1 MRGTQRRAPVIRPR
15 RNQSKRGGRSVRAPH
30 YGIEFTDEA
39 EQEVGRSV
47 RPPSYGIDFADLAQP
62 QHAVHGSSVA
72 MLMHETANAE
82 CSCAESPIGMGE
94 PRQTAPG
101 GEEMNFTTGGS
112 SKCNLRGASQVIT
125 NNNDEATRQCTQ
137 EHEEKHVS
145 DRSACCETARAAYQ
159 ADGAD
164 QPAIMRAWNGWIRTN
179 RPWSECRAYGVSV
192 RCAEGLLGQNNCGGD
207 SPPAV
212 CAEIQSYR
220 DHVAERRTHYCDRAA
235 DSRTPCPDF
244 S

>member
-1 MRGTQRRAPVIRPR
+1 MRVTQRKAPVNRPR
-15 RNQSKRGGRSVRAPH
+15 CNQSKRGGRSVR
-30 YGIEFTDEA
+30 
-39 EQEVGRSV
+39 
-47 RPPSYGIDFADLAQP
+47 PPNYGIDFADVARP
-62 QHAVHGSSVA
+62 EHAVHGAPVA
-72 MLMHETANAE
+72 MLMREAANAECSCAEGTE

-94 PRQTAPG
+94 PRQTAPD

-112 SKCNLRGASQVIT
+112 SKCNLGGASQVIT

-164 QPAIMRAWNGWIRTN
+164 RAAIMRAWNDWVRTN
-179 RPWSECRAYGVSV
+179 RPWFECRAYGVSV
-192 RCAEGLLGQNNCGGD
+192 TCADGLLSDNNCSGD
-207 SPPAV
+207 SPPEV
-212 CAEIQSYR
+212 CTEIQSYR
-220 DHVAERRTHYCDRAA
+220 DHVAERKTHYCGLAA
-235 DSRTPCPDF
+235 GSRTPCPNF